1 MLEVHGP
8 EVSRLLPS
16 VRSRHTLNKPLPR
29 KMIELA
35 ANNKKYGMPWMKTVP
50 GWFLREESLKAKS
63 SDQPGKE
70 PVRSGGDNQN
80 EQY

>member
-1 MLEVHGP
+1 
-8 EVSRLLPS
+8 
-16 VRSRHTLNKPLPR
+16 
-29 KMIELA
+29 MIELA
-35 ANNKKYGMPWMKTVP
+35 ANNKKYGMPWTETVP